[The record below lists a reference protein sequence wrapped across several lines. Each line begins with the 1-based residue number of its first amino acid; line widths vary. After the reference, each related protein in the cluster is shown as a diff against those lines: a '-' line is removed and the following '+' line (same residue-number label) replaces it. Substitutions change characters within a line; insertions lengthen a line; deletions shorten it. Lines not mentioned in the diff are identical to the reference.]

1 MSFSIIFIL
10 RLGLLGDRSFIG
22 KLKKMVKIKPSEY
35 VLSIKITRFCF
46 DLKTCF
52 FYRISSRMASTII
65 PSSPPS
71 KNDSEQ
77 REKLHSAHK
86 AVKAVNALFFLG
98 FALITFREVY
108 LCFEKYVSFPKYTT
122 LKFVSQREVD
132 FPSITFCPNI
142 MSRFKQDALQVY
154 I

>member
-1 MSFSIIFIL
+1 
-10 RLGLLGDRSFIG
+10 
-22 KLKKMVKIKPSEY
+22 
-35 VLSIKITRFCF
+35 
-46 DLKTCF
+46 
-52 FYRISSRMASTII
+52 MASTII

-98 FALITFREVY
+98 FGLITFREVY
-108 LCFEKYVSFPKYTT
+108 LCFEKYVSYPKYTT

-132 FPSITFCPNI
+132 FPSISFCPNI
-142 MSRFKQDALQVY
+142 MSRFKENALQVY
-154 I
+154 TPSLSYHGSMSFFS